1 MHRTV
6 LTRDGAGYRARRA
19 PGEQES
25 EFLAST
31 DQWFRPMNLRV
42 GPDGA
47 LYIVDMYREIIE
59 DYSAVPRFLQQQYG
73 LNKGKEHGRIWRLSP
88 KGKTPAAKN
97 DLAKATTR
105 ELAQALAD
113 DNPWRRSTAQRMLI
127 ERGGR
132 GARDSLVRLIRV
144 EGTAPSGVIR
154 ALQTLKTLKSLESSD
169 VLVALAHEDHGVRVH
184 GLRLA
189 GPWLDSD
196 EALRSQLIR
205 MNQDPD
211 PRVRLQLAMTLGES
225 KDTWPVE
232 PLMDLAGSYGGD
244 SWMAT
249 AILSSA
255 NNRNG
260 GRLLLGLLGSIELG
274 PGARALLEPLAKTV
288 GGRRDGEQMAAAL
301 RLVSS
306 LDTDLQK
313 ACLAG
318 FAGSVSRGGAPV
330 PESVDG
336 WASLTR
342 FLSSSDAQVRE
353 LAAKLSAELPVAE
366 GDRLAAMFA
375 EAAESALEP
384 GGELAKRRQALQ
396 ILASAPFEALSPVAS
411 KLLDSRQ
418 PPSIQVSAIAA
429 LGTSGDERAAG
440 LLLKGW
446 PGFSPTSRSAVLR
459 TIFSRRNRLPA
470 LIEAIEKGVVHPGD
484 ISGVQREQLKSI
496 PDANLATRAGN
507 RLFKESSTE
516 AELTARIARYRG
528 ALNNKADPAKGKVV
542 YQKNCIVCHK
552 LGDQGN
558 EVGPSLGSI
567 TGKPDESVLM
577 DILDPNG
584 KIEPEYKLYLI
595 SATGGKAHA
604 GVLASE
610 SPTSVILKRVDGG
623 ADVIL
628 RKDIIKMTASE
639 LSLMP
644 ANLHTQIN
652 PQDATDLIAF
662 LRMTFAGKPKS
673 Q

>member
-1 MHRTV
+1 
-6 LTRDGAGYRARRA
+6 
-19 PGEQES
+19 
-25 EFLAST
+25 
-31 DQWFRPMNLRV
+31 
-42 GPDGA
+42 
-47 LYIVDMYREIIE
+47 
-59 DYSAVPRFLQQQYG
+59 
-73 LNKGKEHGRIWRLSP
+73 
-88 KGKTPAAKN
+88 
-97 DLAKATTR
+97 
-105 ELAQALAD
+105 
-113 DNPWRRSTAQRMLI
+113 
-127 ERGGR
+127 
-132 GARDSLVRLIRV
+132 
-144 EGTAPSGVIR
+144 
-154 ALQTLKTLKSLESSD
+154 
-169 VLVALAHEDHGVRVH
+169 
-184 GLRLA
+184 
-189 GPWLDSD
+189 
-196 EALRSQLIR
+196 
-205 MNQDPD
+205 
-211 PRVRLQLAMTLGES
+211 
-225 KDTWPVE
+225 
-232 PLMDLAGSYGGD
+232 
-244 SWMAT
+244 MAT

-306 LDTDLQK
+306 LGADLQK
-313 ACLAG
+313 ACLTG

-336 WASLTR
+336 WVVLTR

-366 GDRLAAMFA
+366 GDRLAAMFK
-375 EAAESALEP
+375 EAAETALNSE
-384 GGELAKRRQALQ
+384 GELAKRSQALQ
-396 ILASAPFEALSPVAS
+396 IIASAPFEALSPVAS
-411 KLLDSRQ
+411 RLLDSRQ
-418 PPSIQVSAIAA
+418 PPSIQASAIAA
-429 LGTSGDERAAG
+429 LGISGDERAAG
-440 LLLKGW
+440 VLLKGW
-446 PGFSPTSRSAVLR
+446 PGFSPASRSAVLR

-484 ISGVQREQLKSI
+484 ISGVQREQLKAI
-496 PDANLATRAGN
+496 PDTSLAERAGK
-507 RLFKESSTE
+507 LFKESSTE

-528 ALNNKADPAKGKVV
+528 ALDNKADPAKGKVV

-552 LGDQGN
+552 LGDEGN

-595 SATGGKAHA
+595 SAKGGKAHA

-623 ADVIL
+623 TDVIL

-644 ANLHTQIN
+644 ANLHVQIS
-652 PQDATDLIAF
+652 PQDVTDLIAF
-662 LRMTFAGKPKS
+662 LRRTFARKPKG